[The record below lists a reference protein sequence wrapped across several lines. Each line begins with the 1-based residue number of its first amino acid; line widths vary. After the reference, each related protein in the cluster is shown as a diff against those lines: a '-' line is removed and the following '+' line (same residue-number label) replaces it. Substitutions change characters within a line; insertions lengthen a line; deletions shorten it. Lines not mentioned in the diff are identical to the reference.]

1 MIKSIIFI
9 LFLFITFLGNP
20 EKPIIEQNFD
30 FFSINIM
37 GDVFTVKDNIITKY
51 DISGTQKFQFSNY
64 RHGNITSLDASD
76 PMRILAFYKEFNQV
90 LFLDNTL
97 SEISDYLLLD
107 DVNIIETDAV
117 CSSSSG
123 GFWLFNSDYYKLQKY
138 SKSLNLVQEGTN
150 MEGII
155 ERNFTPDFL
164 DEQGNNI
171 YLGIRNK
178 GVYIFDIFGTFKKFI
193 PLNYTNSIQIINEEI
208 YYYKDSVFKYNIKNF
223 ETTVLEIP
231 TNNFNSF
238 VIYNNNM
245 FVGNNKNIT
254 KLD

>member
-1 MIKSIIFI
+1 MLKIITII
-9 LFLFITFLGNP
+9 LFMFLPFFEGTD
-20 EKPIIEQNFD
+20 KPIVEQDFN

-37 GDVFTVKDNIITKY
+37 GDIFTVKDNIITKF

-97 SEISDYLLLD
+97 SEISAYLSLD
-107 DVNIIETDAV
+107 EVNIIEANAV

-150 MEGII
+150 MEGVIG
-155 ERNFTPDFL
+155 RSFTPDFL

-171 YLGIRNK
+171 YLGIKDK
-178 GVYIFDIFGTFKKFI
+178 GVYVFDIFGTFKKFI
-193 PLNYTNSIQIINEEI
+193 PLIYTNSIQIINEEI
-208 YYYKDSVFKYNIKNF
+208 YFYKDSVFKYNIKNF

-231 TNNFNSF
+231 TNDFNSF
-238 VIYNNNM
+238 RIYNNDM
-245 FVGNNKNIT
+245 YIGDNKIIK